1 MDSNDHS
8 HLSDI
13 EKSEIKKILSE
24 RIKRRIEIE
33 VLLDYENN
41 PDFSHLTEHLLRE
54 MSELNQNIKC
64 NFYKINE
71 ENGKKIVLDN
81 RLYLDKTLY
90 GPIIFYKEY
99 PNIIHFGFPLGM
111 EFSVFLEELEFISSK
126 KLDTQ
131 TDINKT
137 ITEIDSEMD
146 ILVFVTSTCP
156 YCPVMS
162 LASHKF
168 AFLNRKIRGIVVE
181 SEQFP
186 TLTEKYYV
194 YAVPKVIILKDGEI
208 IDEFEGAI
216 PEIQF
221 AKDILKLSKY

>member
-1 MDSNDHS
+1 MDDKNHS
-8 HLSDI
+8 HLSDT
-13 EKSEIKKILSE
+13 EKSKIKKILNE
-24 RIKRRIEIE
+24 KIKEEVKIE

-41 PDFSHLTEHLLRE
+41 PEFSHLAEHLLRE
-54 MSELNQNIKC
+54 ICYLNQNIKC

-71 ENGKKIVLDN
+71 EIGKKIVLNN
-81 RLYLDKTLY
+81 RLYLDKILY

-111 EFSVFLEELEFISSK
+111 EFSVFLEELGFISSK
-126 KLDTQ
+126 QLNEQ
-131 TDINKT
+131 SEVNKI
-137 ITEIDSEMD
+137 ITEIDSEIE
-146 ILVFVTSTCP
+146 ILTFVTSTCP
-156 YCPVMS
+156 YCPIMS

-168 AFLNRKIRGIVVE
+168 AFLNKKIRGIVIE

-194 YAVPKVIILKDGEI
+194 YAVPKVIILKNGEI